1 MSAKDNDKRREK
13 IIEAFRDQAR
23 FCRMG
28 GAHFT
33 AAVIDAAHEEL
44 EAGGVLFDLVEK
56 VDGDPLK
63 RALALRVAGA
73 LHALVLDNRSD
84 ELSVFYNSPNKTPD
98 VEALRKIIS
107 PLWDRE
113 RAHFESYV
121 ANAPQT
127 NEVRRAAAL
136 LLGFSKIAE
145 ISNAPLDLLEVGSSA
160 GLLLTWDKY
169 RYDYGD
175 AQWGEG
181 EAEITSEWRGD
192 EPPELY
198 APITVRNR
206 AGCDLSPIDLSDPA
220 QLLRA
225 RSYIW
230 PEDASRR
237 VLFDKAVEEKLSLG
251 VNVEK
256 ADALVW
262 LKAKLSK
269 RADDAVTVIFHSVF
283 SQYLSEDQREQLCAM
298 VEQAGAVAESNAPL
312 AYLRF
317 EPEAFGDALHFNV
330 TLQFWPDGREMHI
343 ARAHYHGAWVEPSD
357 AF

>member
-1 MSAKDNDKRREK
+1 MSAEDDDKRREE
-13 IIEAFRDQAR
+13 IIAAFRDQAR
-23 FCRMG
+23 FCRRG

-33 AAVIDAAHEEL
+33 AAVIDAAHAEL

-56 VDGDPLK
+56 VEGDPLK
-63 RALALRVAGA
+63 NALALRIAGA

-84 ELSVFYNSPNKTPD
+84 ALAAIYNAPNEMPD
-98 VEALRKIIS
+98 VDALCKIIS
-107 PLWDRE
+107 PLWESE
-113 RAHFESYV
+113 RAHFESYI

-160 GLLLTWDKY
+160 GLLLTWDKH

-181 EAEITSEWRGD
+181 DAEITSEWRGE
-192 EPPELY
+192 EPPKLH

-230 PEDASRR
+230 PEDGARR

-262 LKAKLSK
+262 LEGKLSK
-269 RADDAVTVIFHSVF
+269 RADDAVTVVFHRF
-283 SQYLSEDQREQLCAM
+283 LNNICQRTSGSGCARW
-298 VEQAGAVAESNAPL
+298 SNGRAMRL
-312 AYLRF
+312 QT
-317 EPEAFGDALHFNV
+317 AL
-330 TLQFWPDGREMHI
+330 P
-343 ARAHYHGAWVEPSD
+343 
-357 AF
+357 